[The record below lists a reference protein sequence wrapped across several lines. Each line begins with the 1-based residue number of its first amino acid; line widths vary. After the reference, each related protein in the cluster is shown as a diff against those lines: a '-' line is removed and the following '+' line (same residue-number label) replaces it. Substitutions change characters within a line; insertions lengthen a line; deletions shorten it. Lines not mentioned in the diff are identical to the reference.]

1 MTDLTKHRIED
12 QPDNPYDE
20 AGIISKVFFFWLNP
34 FIKKGFKQELQLL
47 DLYKVPQ
54 ENLSE
59 DLGQSLKREWDK
71 ELIQH
76 RQGKRASLGRAICR
90 AFGFWYLLSGIWV
103 TLGECI
109 VRPLQAIS
117 LGWVIRDVNLYLSLD
132 QTDPGQLELIN
143 STYYQVFYDGL
154 LLIFLSTVALITVHP
169 YVFCTQHTGMKVR
182 IACCHLIY
190 RHSLKLSNAA
200 IGQTTVGQMVNLL
213 SNDVNRFDIALN
225 YIQYL
230 VIAPLQAIIAVFVLS
245 YMYLGFYSTA
255 AGSALLLL
263 YVPFQSMMG
272 RWFGK
277 LRLATAAR
285 TDERIRLMNEI
296 IPAMRVIKMY
306 TWEDPFGALVEQAR
320 ASEVRLIK
328 YTSIL
333 RAINMAL
340 FFVSSK
346 VILFICFMTY
356 VLLGYTLEPEIV
368 FVSIT
373 LFNAVRLF
381 MTLFFPYG
389 VAQLAETLI
398 SCSRLQEFLLLPE
411 QESSHRVDRSPSDI
425 KIQPED
431 VKIECLDVSA
441 NWTIVNRTVLQE
453 DGSGADIGKRKPK
466 IVNTTGSID
475 QQDSQRRAAI
485 DGSATGS
492 SQRLN
497 SSSMNLAQAFSS
509 KQRQQLH
516 SSKNSLFASTTN
528 VHLASQKGTTS
539 IVGSPVGG
547 GAGTGATSAGIN
559 QTAISALRNLSYT
572 VKAGELLVIVGR
584 VGSGKSSVL
593 MSILGELPLAA
604 GRMQIRGRLSYA
616 SQEPWIFAGT
626 VRENVLF
633 GKKFNATRYKDV
645 LRACSLDRDIKL
657 FPQGDETIVGERG
670 VSLSGGQKA
679 RINLARA
686 IYYDADIYLLDDPLS
701 AVDTVV
707 AKHIFNECIRGYLK
721 DKAVLL
727 ATHQTQFVRKD
738 TKVLFLQEGR
748 QVSCRSYAD
757 NKDLQLFIGSTWEKS
772 DSESALSSA
781 KHTRR
786 VSGRLLPADGR
797 PAAAGARLSSS
808 TQSTSPMKN
817 IQQRGATAEVD
828 TGTAESQP
836 LITTADAEAS
846 AGGAG
851 DNGSGSNT
859 NGSGSATG
867 SPTESGDEAD
877 GGGSPVKI
885 AGEAPMKQHV
895 ESSSSQLVGSSIYWH
910 YLKACAAPALILIV
924 AISNLGTQL
933 LFNGSDFW
941 LSYWTDTEQRK
952 AANGGS
958 SDYPPVTLTDTLTLK
973 ENAIVYTVLIVGLFC
988 LTLLRTTCF
997 FITCMRSSINLHTRL
1012 FKSVLKAPIKFFDYN
1027 PIGILLNRVSR
1038 DMGIVD
1044 DLLPP
1049 TAFDTIEIFI
1059 NVMGILITVIV
1070 IYPAS
1075 ALPAAALC
1083 ATVVLIRTLY
1093 TRTVRSIK
1101 SIEGVTRSPVF
1112 SHLAASLNGL
1122 ATIRAFGV
1130 EAEFERRFDQ
1140 YQDIHSSAWFLFV
1153 AASRWLGCSLDWI
1166 SLGYIGVVTI
1176 VMTLTVG
1183 TTTGSQIGLAI
1194 SSALALSGSFQWGI
1208 RQSTELESQMTSVAR
1223 IREYSELPEEPPRV
1237 SSEPPPPSWPERGVI
1252 EFQQVNLRYF
1262 DNEEPVLKALTFK
1275 IEAGE
1280 KVGIVGRTGAGKSSI
1295 IAVLFR
1301 LTEPEGHVIID
1312 DIDTKAIGLHEL
1324 RKKLSIIPQEPI
1336 LFNGPIRRNLDPFNE
1351 YNDLDMWRALE
1362 HVKLNDVVRG
1372 LPGGLDAELSE
1383 GGGNFSVGERQLI
1396 CLARAVLRKN
1406 RIIVMDEATANVDP
1420 DTDKFIQRTI
1430 NETFVNC
1437 TRLTIA
1443 HRLNTIMDSDRVLV
1457 MDAGEVKEFD
1467 APWLLL
1473 QNEDGFFSTMVKNT
1487 GKNAG
1492 HLKRVAKNHYEKRQE
1507 AAAEAAVAARSA
1519 TSGGDQV

>member
-1 MTDLTKHRIED
+1 MTDVTKCRVED
-12 QPDNPYDE
+12 QPENPYDH
-20 AGIISKVFFFWLNP
+20 ANVVSKVFFFWLNP
-34 FIKKGFKQELQLL
+34 FIKKGFNQDLKLL
-47 DLYKVPQ
+47 DLYRVPR

-59 DLGQSLKREWDK
+59 DLGTQLKLQWDK
-71 ELIQH
+71 ELIEH
-76 RQGKRASLGRAICR
+76 RHNRKASLGRAIWR
-90 AFGFWYLLSGIWV
+90 AFGFWYLLSGLWV

-132 QTDPGQLELIN
+132 QTDPAQEGQIN

-154 LLIFLSTVALITVHP
+154 LLIFLSTVSLITTHP

-182 IACCHLIY
+182 VACCHLIY

-263 YVPFQSMMG
+263 YVPFQSLMG
-272 RWFGK
+272 RWFGR
-277 LRLATAAR
+277 LRSATARR

-306 TWEDPFGALVEQAR
+306 TWEDPFGALVELAR
-320 ASEVRLIK
+320 ANEVRLIK

-346 VILFICFMTY
+346 VILFICFITY
-356 VLLGYTLEPEIV
+356 VLLGYTLDPVIV

-373 LFNAVRLF
+373 LFNNVRLF

-389 VAQLAETLI
+389 VAQLAETVI
-398 SCSRLQEFLLLPE
+398 SCARLQEFLLLPE
-411 QESSHRVDRSPSDI
+411 QENSHRVDRSPPDM
-425 KIQPED
+425 KIPADE
-431 VKIECLDVSA
+431 VKIECSNVSA
-441 NWTIVNRTVLQE
+441 NWTIVNKTVLKDDKDDDGPARGAEIGDKE
-453 DGSGADIGKRKPK
+453 D
-466 IVNTTGSID
+466 
-475 QQDSQRRAAI
+475 QRRLNI
-485 DGSATGS
+485 DTSVES
-492 SQRLN
+492 RQLMN
-497 SSSMNLAQAFSS
+497 SSSLNLAQALSS
-509 KQRQQLH
+509 KQRQQLS

-528 VHLASQKGTTS
+528 VHLAAGQKSGRSSS
-539 IVGSPVGG
+539 IVDVSGGGG
-547 GAGTGATSAGIN
+547 GAPLPASGGALN
-559 QTAISALRNLSYT
+559 QTAISALRNLTYQ

-616 SQEPWIFAGT
+616 SQEAWIFAGT
-626 VRENVLF
+626 VRENILF
-633 GKKFNATRYKDV
+633 GRNFQEARYKQV
-645 LRACSLDRDIKL
+645 LHVCCLDRDITL

-738 TKVLFLQEGR
+738 TKVLFLQEGH
-748 QVSCRSYAD
+748 QVSCRGYAD
-757 NKDLQLFIGSTWEKS
+757 NKDLQLFIGSNWEKS
-772 DSESALSSA
+772 DSESAMSSA

-786 VSGRLLPADGR
+786 VGGRLLPADGSR
-797 PAAAGARLSSS
+797 TTRISST
-808 TQSTSPMKN
+808 TQSTSLMKP
-817 IQQRGATAEVD
+817 IQQTAGEQQQD
-828 TGTAESQP
+828 
-836 LITTADAEAS
+836 
-846 AGGAG
+846 G
-851 DNGSGSNT
+851 DNRDDKRPLLESRQETQDDSKRSPSGSDKSDA
-859 NGSGSATG
+859 SGSVTG
-867 SPTESGDEAD
+867 SLDSGDEGANN
-877 GGGSPVKI
+877 GPGKI
-885 AGEAPMKQHV
+885 SGEAPVKQYV
-895 ESSSSQLVGSSIYWH
+895 ESISNQTIGCSIYWH
-910 YLKACAAPALILIV
+910 YLKSCSAPLLIFIV

-958 SDYPPVTLTDTLTLK
+958 SDYPPVTLTDTLTL
-973 ENAIVYTVLIVGLFC
+973 ETNAIVYTVLIAGLFC

-997 FITCMRSSINLHTRL
+997 FITCMRSSINLHTSL
-1012 FKSVLKAPIKFFDYN
+1012 FKSVLKAPINFFDHN

-1059 NVMGILITVIV
+1059 NVMGILITVVV

-1075 ALPAAALC
+1075 ALPALALC
-1083 ATVVLIRTLY
+1083 GTVILIRTLY

-1122 ATIRAFGV
+1122 ATIRAFGA
-1130 EAEFERRFDQ
+1130 EPEFERRFDQ
-1140 YQDIHSSAWFLFV
+1140 YQDVHSSAWFLFV
-1153 AASRWLGCSLDWI
+1153 SASRWLGCSLDWL
-1166 SLGYIGVVTI
+1166 SLGYIAIVTI
-1176 VMTLTVG
+1176 VMSLTVG
-1183 TTTGSQIGLAI
+1183 ATTGSQIGLAI

-1223 IREYSELPEEPPRV
+1223 IREFSELPEEPPRY
-1237 SSEPPPPSWPERGVI
+1237 SPPGSDPPPPSWPERGQI

-1262 DNEEPVLKALTFK
+1262 ENEEPVLKGLTFK
-1275 IEAGE
+1275 IHAGE
-1280 KVGIVGRTGAGKSSI
+1280 KIGIVGRTGAGKSSI

-1301 LTEPEGHVIID
+1301 LTEPEGSVLID
-1312 DIDTKAIGLHEL
+1312 GIDTKAIGLHEL
-1324 RKKLSIIPQEPI
+1324 RKRLSIIPQEPI
-1336 LFNGPIRRNLDPFNE
+1336 LFNGPIRRNLDPFQE
-1351 YNDLDMWRALE
+1351 YDDLDMWRALE
-1362 HVKLNDVVRG
+1362 HVKLDEVVRN

-1430 NETFVNC
+1430 NETFVDC

-1457 MDAGEVKEFD
+1457 MDAGQVKEFD
-1467 APWLLL
+1467 TPWLLL
-1473 QNEDGFFSTMVKNT
+1473 QREGEGGYFANMVRNT
-1487 GKNAG
+1487 GKNAS
-1492 HLKRVAKNHYEKRQE
+1492 HLRRVARNHYEKRQE
-1507 AAAEAAVAARSA
+1507 AAAAKANPSTV
-1519 TSGGDQV
+1519 

>member
-1 MTDLTKHRIED
+1 MTDVTKHRLED
-12 QPDNPYDE
+12 QPENPYNE
-20 AGIISKVFFFWLNP
+20 ANLLSKVFFFWLNP
-34 FIKKGFKQELQLL
+34 FIKLGFTKDLELN
-47 DLYKVPQ
+47 DLYKVPK
-54 ENLSE
+54 EDLSE
-59 DLGQSLKREWDK
+59 DLGHTLKREWDK
-71 ELIQH
+71 ELKYH
-76 RQGKRASLGRAICR
+76 RQGKRTSFVRALCR

-117 LGWVIRDVNLYLSLD
+117 LGWVIHDVNLYLSLD
-132 QTDPGQLELIN
+132 QTNEALIEE
-143 STYYQVFYDGL
+143 TYWRVFYDGL
-154 LLIFLSTVALITVHP
+154 ILILLSIVALMTVHP

-230 VIAPLQAIIAVFVLS
+230 VIAPLQAVIAVAVLS
-245 YMYLGFYSTA
+245 YLYLGFYATA

-263 YVPFQSMMG
+263 YVPFQSLMG
-272 RWFGK
+272 RWFGR
-277 LRLATAAR
+277 LRQATATR

-306 TWEDPFGALVEQAR
+306 TWEEPFALLVELAR
-320 ASEVRLIK
+320 RNEVRLIK
-328 YTSIL
+328 YTSVL
-333 RAINMAL
+333 RGVNMAL

-346 VILFICFMTY
+346 IILFISFMTY

-398 SCSRLQEFLLLPE
+398 SCNRLQEFLLLPE
-411 QESSHRVDRSPSDI
+411 QETSHRVDRSPANV
-425 KIQPED
+425 D
-431 VKIECLDVSA
+431 VRPDEVGVECVDVSA
-441 NWTIVNRTVLQE
+441 NWTIINKTVQAQPESRGPGGHESGSQPGVLQE
-453 DGSGADIGKRKPK
+453 VSG
-466 IVNTTGSID
+466 
-475 QQDSQRRAAI
+475 QRPR
-485 DGSATGS
+485 TS
-492 SQRLN
+492 SQQKLLD
-497 SSSMNLAQAFSS
+497 SSSNLT
-509 KQRQQLH
+509 KLG
-516 SSKNSLFASTTN
+516 SSKNSLFASTAN
-528 VHLASQKGTTS
+528 VHLASGQRAS
-539 IVGSPVGG
+539 IMYDGVNV
-547 GAGTGATSAGIN
+547 N
-559 QTAISALRNLSYT
+559 QTAITALRNLTYQ
-572 VKAGELLVIVGR
+572 VKAGELLIIVGR

-604 GRMQIRGRLSYA
+604 GRMKIRGRLSYS

-633 GKKFNATRYKDV
+633 GKTYDEARYKRV
-645 LRACSLDRDIKL
+645 LSVCSLDKDIKL
-657 FPQGDETIVGERG
+657 FPQGDETVVGERG
-670 VSLSGGQKA
+670 VSLSGGQRA

-686 IYYDADIYLLDDPLS
+686 VYYDADIYLLDDPLS
-701 AVDTVV
+701 AVDTLV
-707 AKHIFNECIRGYLK
+707 AKHIFNECISGFLK
-721 DKAVLL
+721 DKAVFL

-738 TKVLFLQEGR
+738 TKVLFLQDGR
-748 QVSCRSYAD
+748 QISNRGYSD
-757 NKDLQLFIGSTWEKS
+757 NKDLQMFIGSTWEKS

-781 KHTRR
+781 KHSAVVGRR
-786 VSGRLLPADGR
+786 PGAGRTPS
-797 PAAAGARLSSS
+797 RLSL
-808 TQSTSPMKN
+808 
-817 IQQRGATAEVD
+817 G
-828 TGTAESQP
+828 
-836 LITTADAEAS
+836 AS
-846 AGGAG
+846 AGSGSPGQQQVPPGPEAVGA
-851 DNGSGSNT
+851 DEKQPLLEAPETAATSGSGS
-859 NGSGSATG
+859 TG
-867 SPTESGDEAD
+867 SSSRQPSDLEEEAAAPAEPHKAQGIEGEPVIKQQGEST
-877 GGGSPVKI
+877 SN
-885 AGEAPMKQHV
+885 
-895 ESSSSQLVGSSIYWH
+895 ESVGCSIYWH
-910 YLKACAAPALILIV
+910 YIRACSAPLLIFIIAL
-924 AISNLGTQL
+924 SNVGTQA

-958 SDYPPVTLTDTLTLK
+958 SDYPPVTLTDELTLRQ
-973 ENAIVYTVLIVGLFC
+973 NALVYTVLICSLFC
-988 LTLLRTTCF
+988 LTLVRTTCF
-997 FITCMRSSINLHTRL
+997 FVACMRSSINLHNRL
-1012 FKSVLKAPIKFFDYN
+1012 FRSVLKAPIKFFDYN

-1059 NVMGILITVIV
+1059 NVLGILITVAV
-1070 IYPAS
+1070 IYPINVI
-1075 ALPAAALC
+1075 PAAVLC
-1083 ATVVLIRTLY
+1083 TTVAIIRLLY
-1093 TRTVRSIK
+1093 IRTVRSIK

-1130 EAEFERRFDQ
+1130 EPEFERKFDQ

-1166 SLGYIGVVTI
+1166 SLGYIAVVTI

-1194 SSALALSGSFQWGI
+1194 SSALALSGSFQWGV
-1208 RQSTELESQMTSVAR
+1208 RQSTELESQMTSVSR
-1223 IREYSELPEEPPRV
+1223 IREYSELPEEPARE
-1237 SSEPPPPSWPERGVI
+1237 SPPECRPKPSWPERGTI
-1252 EFQQVNLRYF
+1252 EFHGVNLRYF
-1262 DNEEPVLKALTFK
+1262 EGEEPVLKDLNFS
-1275 IEAGE
+1275 INAGE
-1280 KVGIVGRTGAGKSSI
+1280 KIGIVGRTGAGKSSI

-1301 LTEPEGHVIID
+1301 LTEPEGSVVID
-1312 DIDTKAIGLHEL
+1312 DIDTKSIGLHEL

-1336 LFNGPIRRNLDPFNE
+1336 LFNGPIRRNLDPFSE
-1351 YNDLDMWRALE
+1351 YNDLDLWRSLE
-1362 HVKLNDVVRG
+1362 HVKLAEVVRG
-1372 LPGGLDAELSE
+1372 LPGGLDAELKE
-1383 GGGNFSVGERQLI
+1383 GGSNFSVGERQLI
-1396 CLARAVLRKN
+1396 CLARAVLRQN

-1430 NETFVNC
+1430 SESFTNC

-1457 MDAGEVKEFD
+1457 MDAGRVVEFD
-1467 APWLLL
+1467 VPHLLL
-1473 QNEDGFFSTMVKNT
+1473 QREDGFFLTMVKNT
-1487 GKNAG
+1487 GKNAN
-1492 HLKRVAKNHYEKRQE
+1492 HLKRIAKNNYERRFGKREQ
-1507 AAAEAAVAARSA
+1507 
-1519 TSGGDQV
+1519 QQQQQP

>member
-1 MTDLTKHRIED
+1 MTDVTKFRIED
-12 QPDNPYDE
+12 QPENPYDE

-34 FIKKGFKQELQLL
+34 FIKKGFKQELQLP
-47 DLYKVPQ
+47 DLYRVPR

-59 DLGQSLKREWDK
+59 DLGNKLKREWEK
-71 ELIQH
+71 ELDQH

-90 AFGFWYLLSGIWV
+90 AFGFWYLLSGLWV

-117 LGWVIRDVNLYLSLD
+117 LGWVIRDVNLYLSFD
-132 QTDPGQLELIN
+132 QTDPNQLELIN

-154 LLIFLSTVALITVHP
+154 LLIFLSILALITVHP

-245 YMYLGFYSTA
+245 YWYLGFYSTA

-263 YVPFQSMMG
+263 YVPFQSLMG
-272 RWFGK
+272 RWFGR
-277 LRLATAAR
+277 LRSLTAAR

-320 ASEVRLIK
+320 ANEVRLIK

-346 VILFICFMTY
+346 VILFISFMTY

-368 FVSIT
+368 FVAIT
-373 LFNAVRLF
+373 MFNAVRLF

-453 DGSGADIGKRKPK
+453 DSTEVRQPTSQPAD
-466 IVNTTGSID
+466 
-475 QQDSQRRAAI
+475 QDSQRRAAL
-485 DGSATGS
+485 DGGS

-497 SSSMNLAQAFSS
+497 SSSLNITQAFSP

-528 VHLASQKGTTS
+528 VHLASQKGSTTG
-539 IVGSPVGG
+539 IVGLEGP
-547 GAGTGATSAGIN
+547 AAN
-559 QTAISALRNLSYT
+559 LNKTAISALRNLTYQ
-572 VKAGELLVIVGR
+572 VKAGELMIIVGR

-633 GKKFNATRYKDV
+633 GKKFNEARYKEV
-645 LRACSLDRDIKL
+645 LRACSLDRDVKL
-657 FPQGDETIVGERG
+657 FPQGDETVVGERG

-707 AKHIFNECIRGYLK
+707 AKHIFNECIRGFLK

-748 QVSCRSYAD
+748 QVACRSYAD

-781 KHTRR
+781 KHTRH
-786 VSGRLLPADGR
+786 R
-797 PAAAGARLSSS
+797 PQGPRLSTG
-808 TQSTSPMKN
+808 TQSTSPMKP
-817 IQQRGATAEVD
+817 IKQTTETTADE
-828 TGTAESQP
+828 EKQP
-836 LITTADAEAS
+836 LITTADAD
-846 AGGAG
+846 GGGEGSG
-851 DNGSGSNT
+851 DGSNT
-859 NGSGSATG
+859 GGSGG
-867 SPTESGDEAD
+867 SVAGSVESGDENSPAD
-877 GGGSPVKI
+877 SQEKI
-885 AGEAPMKQHV
+885 SGEAPMKQHV
-895 ESSSSQLVGSSIYWH
+895 ESSSSQLVGGSIYWH
-910 YLKACAAPALILIV
+910 YLKACAAPLLIFVV

-958 SDYPPVTLTDTLTLK
+958 SDYPPVTLTDQLTLQ
-973 ENAIVYTVLIVGLFC
+973 ENAIVYTVLIGGLFC

-997 FITCMRSSINLHTRL
+997 FITCMRSSINLHTSL

-1059 NVMGILITVIV
+1059 NVMGILVTVIV

-1075 ALPAAALC
+1075 ALPAGALC

-1130 EAEFERRFDQ
+1130 EPEFERRFDQ

-1223 IREYSELPEEPPRV
+1223 IREYSELPEEPPRY
-1237 SSEPPPPSWPERGVI
+1237 SPPGSDPPPASWPEQGQI
-1252 EFQQVNLRYF
+1252 EFRQVNLRYF
-1262 DNEEPVLKALTFK
+1262 EDEEPVLKRLTFM
-1275 IEAGE
+1275 IRAGE

-1301 LTEPEGHVIID
+1301 LTEPEGCVLID
-1312 DIDTKAIGLHEL
+1312 DIDTKSIGLHEL

-1336 LFNGPIRRNLDPFNE
+1336 LFNGPIRRNLDPFGE
-1351 YNDLDMWRALE
+1351 YNDMDMWRALE
-1362 HVKLNDVVRG
+1362 HVKLDDVVRN

-1473 QNEDGFFSTMVKNT
+1473 QQEEGYFSNMVKNT

-1492 HLKRVAKNHYEKRQE
+1492 HLKRVAKNHYMKRQE
-1507 AAAEAAVAARSA
+1507 AAEAAAAA
-1519 TSGGDQV
+1519 AAAGTAQA